1 MRERLALAPK
11 AIGGGLLLAL
21 FIGPCAWLGGTY
33 SVAHAVLAATLAAL
47 VLGVL
52 IATTEKR
59 KKFEAKMSVVL
70 LVVLGPIVG
79 GIGAAFGLIF
89 GPLGGIVVLAGVG
102 VLLSAL
108 ALAKGSSN
116 RTKRKK

>member
-11 AIGGGLLLAL
+11 AIGGGLLFAV
-21 FIGPCAWLGGTY
+21 FIGPCTWLGGTY

-52 IATTEKR
+52 IAATEKR
-59 KKFEAKMSVVL
+59 KKFEAQMALVL
-70 LVVLGPIVG
+70 FVVLGPIVG

-89 GPLGGIVVLAGVG
+89 GPLGGVVALAGVG

-108 ALAKGSSN
+108 VLAKGSSN
-116 RTKRKK
+116 RTERKK